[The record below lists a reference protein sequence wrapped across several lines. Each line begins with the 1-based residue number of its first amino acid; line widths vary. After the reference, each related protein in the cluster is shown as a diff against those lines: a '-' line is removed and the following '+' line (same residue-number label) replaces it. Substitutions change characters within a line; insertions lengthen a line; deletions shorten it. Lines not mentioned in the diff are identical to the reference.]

1 MTLQITALYA
11 GILAL
16 ILLGLSANV
25 SRLRRQAQ
33 IGIGHGDNPA
43 LERAVRVHGNFTEY
57 VPLGLLLV
65 ALCEL
70 NGAPVW
76 SLHALGAA
84 LLVGRILHAVGLGGS
99 AGVTLQRLFGTTLTW
114 LVLLFGG
121 LTCLYLALA

>member
-33 IGIGHGDNPA
+33 VGIGHGDNPA

-76 SLHALGAA
+76 GLHALGAA

-99 AGVTLQRLFGTTLTW
+99 AGVTLPRLFGTTLTW

-121 LTCLYLALA
+121 LACLYLALA